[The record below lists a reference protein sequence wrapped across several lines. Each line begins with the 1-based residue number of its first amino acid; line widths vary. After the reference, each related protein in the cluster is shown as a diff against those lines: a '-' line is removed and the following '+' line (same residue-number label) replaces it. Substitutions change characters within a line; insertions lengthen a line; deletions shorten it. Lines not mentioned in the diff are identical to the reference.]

1 MSIDSL
7 IQEKSRKL
15 LDLLRLQ
22 QEAQSDES
30 AIQIL
35 ADDVA
40 RMEGEIAAAL
50 IQSGL
55 PEKAVVNLVSQATC
69 LVDAGRIEEAVG
81 VFRQSLLYLQH
92 PRFNEWI
99 AQELSQVQ
107 EKLNFGPVVRSAGKE
122 YLFVERPF
130 LDQLAALGWQIVDQ
144 GRGVPTD
151 PGKSLRTSFREV
163 ILPSVFRQSLNE
175 INRTEQGQSWLTD
188 KQIDEMIQV
197 ILNQPANSLAEAN
210 EAVLKLLYRAQV
222 DTNEVTGEQYPNV
235 KLIDFD
241 HPERNHFLAINQFRI
256 DTPGATKD
264 FIIPDIVL
272 FVNGLPIV
280 IIEAKDANDFTAN
293 PMHQA
298 FKQLMRYSDQREE
311 TKQAGLREGEPK
323 LFFTNQIVIRTCGDR
338 ADFGSITATDEEFFY
353 PWKDIYP
360 EKYRQ
365 FTPPFGKPREQEIL
379 IQGMLPKETLLD
391 LIRTCTVFM
400 DVGKVRAKIVARY
413 QQYRAV
419 CKIIDRL
426 RKGQTQEDRSGV
438 IWHTQGSG
446 KSLAM
451 VFLIRKMRMC
461 DDLKDYKICLVNDRK
476 DLETQL
482 GETAELT
489 GEKVTYIASSEDLK
503 SKLKSDKSDLSMVMI
518 HKFQENSNR
527 EVPDYL
533 EEVLGDLP
541 VYAPLGL
548 VNPSERI
555 LLMIDEA
562 HRTQSGDLGDNLFQ
576 AFPGATRL
584 AFTGTPLI
592 EVKDGE
598 IVSQRTIK
606 RFGEYI
612 DKYKLQDAVD
622 DGATVQ
628 ILYEGKTADTAVKDK
643 AKFDDKVDELAQK
656 HITSQ
661 MRKEENKK
669 LVEKIAAKQ
678 NRKFDD
684 LFKEL
689 SDAEI
694 AALKVKWGTTG
705 DILEAEKRI
714 EAIAD
719 DMVRHYVENIL
730 PNGFK
735 AQVVCSSKMAAVHYK
750 KYIDKAVA
758 ERLVEEQAKPVWT
771 NDPKAPPE
779 EDRSNYRDDEL
790 IKKVAFLKSAVVVS
804 SEGTNE
810 RAVITQARKHGQD
823 VDAVENFKQ
832 KFNYDDSEKVNTGVA
847 FLVVC
852 DMLLTGFDAP
862 IEQVMYIDKK
872 VKHHNLLQTIA
883 RVNRVAKGKTR
894 GYIVDYIGLTDHLKE
909 ALSIYAADDQE
920 DLKEGLRDIT
930 TEVPVLESRY
940 RRLLQLF
947 QDCGVAE
954 IEPWVKQEITDPQ
967 STYDVLEQAIE
978 GMKDLKHRAN
988 FEVYLKKFL
997 QSMDII
1003 LPNAEANPY
1012 KIPVK
1017 RFGYLLAKVKD
1028 RYKDDTLSISGAGE
1042 KVRSLINEHLISLG
1056 INPKIK
1062 PVELMSSTFI
1072 KELEQNKSSKAKA
1085 SEMEHAIRKHCKV
1098 HLDED
1103 PVLYKKLSEK
1113 LEALIQ
1119 KYKEEWDDLYRHLF
1133 DLRTEAEAGRKDE
1146 KDPRSGPFFDLI
1158 GLIAFGTGGVPVD
1171 HITTV
1176 TDLVAQVLEKLKR
1189 TIGIINFWSNAPEVS
1204 KVKGELSDLLLFSSV
1219 DEIAV
1224 KSDKIVTEITALA
1237 KVRHKDILS

>member
-1 MSIDSL
+1 MS
-7 IQEKSRKL
+7 E
-15 LDLLRLQ
+15 
-22 QEAQSDES
+22 
-30 AIQIL
+30 
-35 ADDVA
+35 
-40 RMEGEIAAAL
+40 
-50 IQSGL
+50 
-55 PEKAVVNLVSQATC
+55 
-69 LVDAGRIEEAVG
+69 
-81 VFRQSLLYLQH
+81 
-92 PRFNEWI
+92 
-99 AQELSQVQ
+99 
-107 EKLNFGPVVRSAGKE
+107 RS
-122 YLFVERPF
+122 FVEKPF
-130 LDQLAALGWQIVDQ
+130 LDQLASLGWNVVDQ
-144 GRGVPTD
+144 GTGVPTD
-151 PGKSLRTSFREV
+151 PAKSLRTSFREV
-163 ILPSVFRQSLNE
+163 ILPGIFRESLHS
-175 INRTEQGQSWLTD
+175 INRTNSTGNGQDQPWLTD
-188 KQIDEMIQV
+188 KQISDLADEL
-197 ILNQPANSLAEAN
+197 LNQPAKSLVEAN

-222 DTNEVTGEQYPNV
+222 DANEVTGEQYPNV

-256 DTPGATKD
+256 DTPGATKE

-272 FVNGLPIV
+272 FVNGMPLV
-280 IIEAKDANDFTAN
+280 VIEAKDANDFTAN
-293 PMHQA
+293 PMHEA
-298 FKQLMRYSDQREE
+298 FQQLMRYSDQREE
-311 TKQAGLREGEPK
+311 TKDAGLREGEPK
-323 LFFTNQIVIRTCGDR
+323 LFFTNQMVIRTSGNR
-338 ADFGSITATDEEFFY
+338 ADFGSITATDEEYFF
-353 PWKDIYP
+353 PWKDISP

-365 FTPPFGKPREQEIL
+365 FTPPFGKPREQEML

-400 DVGKVRAKIVARY
+400 DVDKVRAKIVARY

-419 CKIIDRL
+419 CKMIHRL
-426 RKGQTQEDRSGV
+426 RTGQTPEDRSGV

-461 DDLKDYKICLVNDRK
+461 DDLKDYKVCLVNDRT
-476 DLETQL
+476 DLEKQL

-503 SKLKSDKSDLSMVMI
+503 ANLKGDKSNLNMVMI
-518 HKFQENSNR
+518 HKFQENPNR
-527 EVPDYL
+527 DLPDYL
-533 EEVLGDLP
+533 EDVLGDLP

-592 EVKDGE
+592 EVKDGK
-598 IVSQRTIK
+598 IVSQRTTK
-606 RFGEYI
+606 RFGQYI

-643 AKFDDKVDELAQK
+643 SKFDDKVDELAQK
-656 HITSQ
+656 HVTSQ
-661 MRKEENKK
+661 MRKEENKE
-669 LVEKIAAKQ
+669 LVAKIAERQ

-684 LFKEL
+684 LYKEL

-694 AALKVKWGTTG
+694 AALKVKWGTNG

-714 EAIAD
+714 EAIAE
-719 DMVRHYVENIL
+719 DMVRHYVDNIL

-750 KYIDKAVA
+750 KYLDKAIA
-758 ERLVEEQAKPVWT
+758 ERLAEEQAKPVWT
-771 NDPKAPPE
+771 GDSQALPE
-779 EDRSNYRDDEL
+779 KDRATYVDGEL
-790 IKKVAFLKSAVVVS
+790 CQKIVFLKSAVVVS

-810 RAVITQARKHGQD
+810 RAVITQARKHGQGL
-823 VDAVENFKQ
+823 DAVENFKR
-832 KFNYDDSEKVNTGVA
+832 KFNYENSEKVNTGVA
-847 FLVVC
+847 FLIVC

-872 VKHHNLLQTIA
+872 VTHHNLLQTIA

-894 GYIVDYIGLTDHLKE
+894 GYIVDYIGLTGHLKE

-920 DLKEGLRDIT
+920 DVEEGLKDIT
-930 TEVPVLESRY
+930 SEVPVLESRY

-947 QDCGVAE
+947 QDRGVTE
-954 IEPWVKQEITDPQ
+954 IEPWVKQEVTEPQ
-967 STYDVLEQAIE
+967 RIYEILEQAIE
-978 GMKDLKHRAN
+978 GMKDLKQRAN

-1003 LPNAEANPY
+1003 LPNAAANPY

-1042 KVRSLINEHLISLG
+1042 KVRTLINEHLISLG

-1062 PVELMSSTFI
+1062 PVELMSPRFI
-1072 KELEQNKSSKAKA
+1072 NELEQNKSSKAKA

-1103 PVLYKKLSEK
+1103 PVLYQKLSEK

-1119 KYKEEWDDLYRHLF
+1119 KYKEEWDELYRHLF
-1133 DLRTEAEAGRKDE
+1133 DLRSEAEAGRKDE

-1158 GLIAFGTGGVPVD
+1158 GQIAFGKSGIPAD
-1171 HITTV
+1171 HAATV
-1176 TDLVAQVLEKLKR
+1176 TGLVAHVLEKLKR

-1204 KVKGELSDLLLFSSV
+1204 QVKGELSDLLLFSNV
-1219 DEIAV
+1219 NEIV
-1224 KSDKIVTEITALA
+1224 SKSDKIVTEITALA

>member
-1 MSIDSL
+1 MS
-7 IQEKSRKL
+7 ER
-15 LDLLRLQ
+15 
-22 QEAQSDES
+22 
-30 AIQIL
+30 
-35 ADDVA
+35 
-40 RMEGEIAAAL
+40 
-50 IQSGL
+50 
-55 PEKAVVNLVSQATC
+55 T
-69 LVDAGRIEEAVG
+69 
-81 VFRQSLLYLQH
+81 
-92 PRFNEWI
+92 
-99 AQELSQVQ
+99 
-107 EKLNFGPVVRSAGKE
+107 
-122 YLFVERPF
+122 FVEKPF
-130 LDQLAALGWQIVDQ
+130 LDQLAALKWDVIDQ
-144 GRGVPTD
+144 GTGVPTD
-151 PGKSLRTSFREV
+151 PAKSLRTSFREV
-163 ILPSVFRQSLNE
+163 ILEGVFRQSLNE
-175 INRTEQGQSWLTD
+175 INRTAQGQPWLTD
-188 KQIDEMIQV
+188 KQISDLIDE
-197 ILNQPANSLAEAN
+197 ILSQPAKSLVEAN

-222 DTNEVTGEQYPNV
+222 DVNEVTGEQYPNV

-241 HPERNHFLAINQFRI
+241 HPERNHFLAINQFRS

-272 FVNGLPIV
+272 FVNGLPLAV
-280 IIEAKDANDFTAN
+280 IEAKDANEFTAN
-293 PMHQA
+293 PMHEA
-298 FKQLMRYSDQREE
+298 FQQLMRYSDQREE
-311 TKQAGLREGEPK
+311 TKQAGLREGEPR
-323 LFFTNQIVIRTCGDR
+323 LFFTNQLLIRTCGDR
-338 ADFGSITATDEEFFY
+338 ADFGAITATDEEFFY

-365 FTPPFGKPREQEIL
+365 FTSPFGKPRQQEML

-426 RKGQTQEDRSGV
+426 RKGQTPEDRSGV

-451 VFLIRKMRMC
+451 VFVIRKLRMC
-461 DDLKDYKICLVNDRK
+461 DDLKDYKVCLVNDRI
-476 DLETQL
+476 DLEKQL

-489 GEKVTYIASSEDLK
+489 GEKVTYIASSADLK
-503 SKLKSDKSDLSMVMI
+503 KELKGEKSNLNMVMI
-518 HKFQENSNR
+518 HKFQENPNR
-527 EVPDYL
+527 DLPDYL
-533 EEVLGDLP
+533 EDVLGDLP

-562 HRTQSGDLGDNLFQ
+562 HRTQAGDLGDNLFQ

-592 EVKDGE
+592 EVKDGK
-598 IVSQRTIK
+598 IVSQRTSK
-606 RFGEYI
+606 RFGDYI

-656 HITSQ
+656 HVTSQ
-661 MRKEENKK
+661 MRKAEN
-669 LVEKIAAKQ
+669 VQIIEKIAQ
-678 NRKFDD
+678 RENRTFDD
-684 LFKEL
+684 LMKEL
-689 SDAEI
+689 SAEEV
-694 AALKVKWGTTG
+694 AALKEKWGTTG

-714 EAIAD
+714 EAIAA

-750 KYIDKAVA
+750 KYLDKAVA
-758 ERLVEEQAKPVWT
+758 ERLAEEQAKPLWAG
-771 NDPKAPPE
+771 DPKALPE
-779 EDRSNYRDDEL
+779 EDRAKYRDDEL
-790 IKKVAFLKSAVVVS
+790 CKKIAFLKSAVVVS

-810 RAVITQARKHGQD
+810 RAVITQARKQGQD
-823 VDAVENFKQ
+823 IDAVENFKRR
-832 KFNYDDSEKVNTGVA
+832 FNYDNPEKVNTGVA

-920 DLKEGLRDIT
+920 DLQEGLKDIT
-930 TEVPVLESRY
+930 SEVPVLEARY

-947 QDCGVAE
+947 QDQGVAD
-954 IEPWVKQEITDPQ
+954 IEPWVQQQITDPQ
-967 STYDVLEQAIE
+967 RTYDILEQAIE
-978 GMKDLKHRAN
+978 GMKDLKQRAN

-1003 LPNAEANPY
+1003 LPNVAANPF

-1028 RYKDDTLSISGAGE
+1028 RYKDDTLTISGAGE
-1042 KVRSLINEHLISLG
+1042 KVRTLINEHLISLG

-1062 PVELMSSTFI
+1062 PVELMSPRFI
-1072 KELEQNKSSKAKA
+1072 QELEQNKSAKAKA

-1103 PVLYKKLSEK
+1103 PVLYQKLSDK

-1119 KYKEEWDDLYRHLF
+1119 KYKDDWDELYRHLF
-1133 DLRTEAEAGRKDE
+1133 NLRTEAEAGRKDE

-1158 GLIAFGTGGVPVD
+1158 GQIAFGKGSVPAE
-1171 HITTV
+1171 HAATV
-1176 TDLVAQVLEKLKR
+1176 AGLVAQVLEKLKR
-1189 TIGIINFWSNAPEVS
+1189 TIGIINFWGNPPEVS
-1204 KVKGELSDLLLFSSV
+1204 KLKGELSDLLLFSNV
-1219 DEIAV
+1219 EEIMG

>member
-1 MSIDSL
+1 MS
-7 IQEKSRKL
+7 EH
-15 LDLLRLQ
+15 
-22 QEAQSDES
+22 A
-30 AIQIL
+30 
-35 ADDVA
+35 
-40 RMEGEIAAAL
+40 
-50 IQSGL
+50 
-55 PEKAVVNLVSQATC
+55 
-69 LVDAGRIEEAVG
+69 
-81 VFRQSLLYLQH
+81 
-92 PRFNEWI
+92 
-99 AQELSQVQ
+99 
-107 EKLNFGPVVRSAGKE
+107 
-122 YLFVERPF
+122 FVEKPF
-130 LDQLAALGWQIVDQ
+130 LDQLASLGWNVIDQ
-144 GRGVPTD
+144 GPGVPTA
-151 PGKSLRTSFREV
+151 PAKSLRTSFREV
-163 ILPSVFRQSLNE
+163 ILEGVFRDSLHA
-175 INRTEQGQSWLTD
+175 INRTDQGQPWLTD
-188 KQIDEMIQV
+188 KQISELIDE
-197 ILNQPANSLAEAN
+197 ILNQPKGLAEAN

-222 DTNEVTGEQYPNV
+222 DVNEVTGEQYPNV

-272 FVNGLPIV
+272 FVNGLPLAV
-280 IIEAKDANDFTAN
+280 VEAKDANDFTAN
-293 PMHQA
+293 PMHEA
-298 FKQLMRYSDQREE
+298 FQQLMRYSDQREE

-323 LFFTNQIVIRTCGDR
+323 LFFTNQLLIRTCGDH
-338 ADFGSITATDEEFFY
+338 ADFGAITATDEEFFY

-365 FTPPFGKPREQEIL
+365 FTSPFGEPRQQEML
-379 IQGMLPKETLLD
+379 VQGMLPKETLLD

-400 DVGKVRAKIVARY
+400 DVGKVRAKIIARY

-426 RKGQTQEDRSGV
+426 RKGQTPEDRSGV

-451 VFLIRKMRMC
+451 VFVIRKLRMC
-461 DDLKDYKICLVNDRK
+461 DDLKDYKVCLVNDRI
-476 DLETQL
+476 DLEKQL

-489 GEKVTYIASSEDLK
+489 GEKVTYIASSADLK
-503 SKLKSDKSDLSMVMI
+503 KELKGGKSNLNMVMI
-518 HKFQENSNR
+518 HKFQENPNR
-527 EVPDYL
+527 DLPDYL
-533 EEVLGDLP
+533 EDVLGDLP

-562 HRTQSGDLGDNLFQ
+562 HRTQAGDLGDNLFQ

-592 EVKDGE
+592 EVKDGK
-598 IVSQRTIK
+598 IVSQRTSK
-606 RFGEYI
+606 RFGDYI

-643 AKFDDKVDELAQK
+643 AKFDDKVDDLAQK
-656 HITSQ
+656 HVKSQ
-661 MRKEENKK
+661 MRKAEN
-669 LVEKIAAKQ
+669 VQIIEKIAQ
-678 NRKFDD
+678 RENRAFDD
-684 LFKEL
+684 LMKEL
-689 SDAEI
+689 SEEEV
-694 AALKVKWGTTG
+694 AALKEKWGTTG

-714 EAIAD
+714 EAIAA
-719 DMVRHYVENIL
+719 DMVRHYVENIM

-750 KYIDKAVA
+750 KYLDQAVA
-758 ERLVEEQAKPVWT
+758 ARLTEEQAKPVWT
-771 NDPKAPPE
+771 GDPKALPE
-779 EDRSNYRDDEL
+779 EDRAKYRDDEL
-790 IKKVAFLKSAVVVS
+790 CKKIAFLKSAVVVS

-810 RAVITQARKHGQD
+810 RAVITQARKKGQEL
-823 VDAVENFKQ
+823 DAVENFKRR
-832 KFNYDDSEKVNTGVA
+832 FNYDNPEKVNTGVA

-920 DLKEGLRDIT
+920 DLKEGLKDIT
-930 TEVPVLESRY
+930 SEIPVLEARY

-947 QDCGVAE
+947 QDQGVAE

-967 STYDVLEQAIE
+967 RTYDILEQAIE
-978 GMKDLKHRAN
+978 GMKDLKQRAN

-1003 LPNAEANPY
+1003 LPNVAANPY

-1028 RYKDDTLSISGAGE
+1028 RYKDDTLTISGAGE
-1042 KVRSLINEHLISLG
+1042 KVRTLINEHLISLG

-1062 PVELMSSTFI
+1062 PVELMSPRFI
-1072 KELEQNKSSKAKA
+1072 QELEQNKSPKAKA

-1103 PVLYKKLSEK
+1103 PVLYQKLSEK

-1119 KYKEEWDDLYRHLF
+1119 KHKDDWDELYRHLF
-1133 DLRTEAEAGRKDE
+1133 ALRSESEAGRKDE
-1146 KDPRSGPFFDLI
+1146 KDPRLGPFFDLI
-1158 GLIAFGTGGVPVD
+1158 GQIAFGKGGIPAEHVA
-1171 HITTV
+1171 TV
-1176 TDLVAQVLEKLKR
+1176 MGLVAQVLEKLKR

-1204 KVKGELSDLLLFSSV
+1204 KVKGELSDLLLFSNVEQIV
-1219 DEIAV
+1219 D

>member
-1 MSIDSL
+1 MSERTL
-7 IQEKSRKL
+7 VEK
-15 LDLLRLQ
+15 
-22 QEAQSDES
+22 
-30 AIQIL
+30 
-35 ADDVA
+35 
-40 RMEGEIAAAL
+40 
-50 IQSGL
+50 
-55 PEKAVVNLVSQATC
+55 
-69 LVDAGRIEEAVG
+69 
-81 VFRQSLLYLQH
+81 
-92 PRFNEWI
+92 
-99 AQELSQVQ
+99 
-107 EKLNFGPVVRSAGKE
+107 
-122 YLFVERPF
+122 PF
-130 LDQLAALGWQIVDQ
+130 LDQLAALDWKVVDQ
-144 GRGVPTD
+144 GPGVPTD
-151 PGKSLRTSFREV
+151 PTKSLRTSFREV
-163 ILPSVFRQSLNE
+163 ILPGIFRDSLHA
-175 INRTEQGQSWLTD
+175 INRTEQDQPWLTD
-188 KQIDEMIQV
+188 KQIDDLIEE
-197 ILNQPANSLAEAN
+197 ILNQPAKSLVEAN

-222 DTNEVTGEQYPNV
+222 DVNEVTGEQYPNV
-235 KLIDFD
+235 KVIDFD
-241 HPERNHFLAINQFRI
+241 HPERNHFIAINQFRI
-256 DTPGATKD
+256 DTPGAGKG

-272 FVNGLPIV
+272 FVNGIPLV
-280 IIEAKDANDFTAN
+280 VIEAKDANDFTAN
-293 PMHQA
+293 PMYEA
-298 FKQLMRYSDQREE
+298 FQQLMRYSDQREE

-323 LFFTNQIVIRTCGDR
+323 LFYTNQILIRTSGDR

-365 FTPPFGKPREQEIL
+365 FTPPFGKPREQEML

-426 RKGQTQEDRSGV
+426 RKGQTPEDRSGV

-461 DDLKDYKICLVNDRK
+461 DDLKDFKVCLVNDRK
-476 DLETQL
+476 DLEKQL

-503 SKLKSDKSDLSMVMI
+503 AKLKGDKSDLNMVMI
-518 HKFQENSNR
+518 HKFQENPNR
-527 EVPDYL
+527 DLPDYL
-533 EEVLGDLP
+533 EDVLGDLP

-548 VNPSERI
+548 VNSSERI
-555 LLMIDEA
+555 LLLIDEA

-592 EVKDGE
+592 EVKDGK
-598 IVSQRTIK
+598 IVSQRTSK

-656 HITSQ
+656 HVTSQ
-661 MRKEENKK
+661 MRKSENVEVVKK
-669 LVEKIAAKQ
+669 LAQRE
-678 NRKFDD
+678 NRAFDD

-689 SDAEI
+689 SDEEI
-694 AALKVKWGTTG
+694 AALKKKWGTNG

-750 KYIDKAVA
+750 KYLDKAVA
-758 ERLVEEQAKPVWT
+758 ERLAEEQAKPLWT
-771 NDPKAPPE
+771 SDPQALTE
-779 EDRSNYRDDEL
+779 EDCAKYRDDEL
-790 IKKVAFLKSAVVVS
+790 CKKIVFLKSAVVVS

-810 RAVITQARKHGQD
+810 RAIITQARKHGQD
-823 VDAVENFKQ
+823 IDAVENFKR
-832 KFNYDDSEKVNTGVA
+832 KFSYENSEKVNTGVA

-920 DLKEGLRDIT
+920 DLKEGLKDIT

-940 RRLLQLF
+940 RRLIQLF
-947 QDCGVAE
+947 QDRGVAE
-954 IEPWVKQEITDPQ
+954 FEPWVKQEIHEPQ
-967 STYDVLEQAIE
+967 RIYDILEQAIE
-978 GMKDLKHRAN
+978 GMKDLKQRAN

-1003 LPNAEANPY
+1003 LPNMAANPY

-1042 KVRSLINEHLISLG
+1042 KVRTLINEHLISLG

-1062 PVELMSSTFI
+1062 PVELMSPTFI

-1103 PVLYKKLSEK
+1103 PVLYQKLSEK

-1119 KYKEEWDDLYRHLF
+1119 KYKEEWDELYRHLF
-1133 DLRTEAEAGRKDE
+1133 DLRSEAEAGRKEE

-1158 GLIAFGTGGVPVD
+1158 GQIAFGKGGVPAD
-1171 HITTV
+1171 HAATV
-1176 TDLVAQVLEKLKR
+1176 AGLVAEILEKLKR

-1204 KVKGELSDLLLFSSV
+1204 KLKGELSDLLLFSNF
-1219 DEIAV
+1219 DEIV
-1224 KSDKIVTEITALA
+1224 FKSDKIVTEITALA

>member
-1 MSIDSL
+1 MS
-7 IQEKSRKL
+7 E
-15 LDLLRLQ
+15 
-22 QEAQSDES
+22 
-30 AIQIL
+30 
-35 ADDVA
+35 
-40 RMEGEIAAAL
+40 
-50 IQSGL
+50 
-55 PEKAVVNLVSQATC
+55 
-69 LVDAGRIEEAVG
+69 
-81 VFRQSLLYLQH
+81 
-92 PRFNEWI
+92 
-99 AQELSQVQ
+99 
-107 EKLNFGPVVRSAGKE
+107 RS
-122 YLFVERPF
+122 FVEKPF
-130 LDQLAALGWQIVDQ
+130 LDRLAALDWKVIDQ
-144 GRGVPTD
+144 GTGVPTD
-151 PGKSLRTSFREV
+151 PTKSLRTSFREV
-163 ILPSVFRQSLNE
+163 ILEGVFRDSLNA
-175 INRTEQGQSWLTD
+175 INRTAQGQPWLTD
-188 KQIDEMIQV
+188 KQISDLIEE
-197 ILNQPANSLAEAN
+197 ILNQPGKSLVEAN
-210 EAVLKLLYRAQV
+210 EAVLKLLYRVQV
-222 DTNEVTGEQYPNV
+222 DVNEVTGEQYPNV

-256 DTPGATKD
+256 DTPGAGKG

-272 FVNGLPIV
+272 FVNGLPLAV
-280 IIEAKDANDFTAN
+280 VEGKDANDFTAN
-293 PMHQA
+293 PMHEA
-298 FKQLMRYSDQREE
+298 FQQLMRYSDQREE

-323 LFFTNQIVIRTCGDR
+323 LFFTNQLLIRTCGDR
-338 ADFGSITATDEEFFY
+338 ADFGAITATDEEFFY

-360 EKYRQ
+360 EKYKQ
-365 FTPPFGKPREQEIL
+365 FTPPFGKARQQEML
-379 IQGMLPKETLLD
+379 VQGMLPKETLLD

-426 RKGQTQEDRSGV
+426 RKGQTPEDRSGV

-451 VFLIRKMRMC
+451 VFVIRKMRMC
-461 DDLKDYKICLVNDRK
+461 DDLKDYKVCLVNDRR
-476 DLETQL
+476 DLEKQL

-489 GEKVTYIASSEDLK
+489 GEKVTYIACSEDLK
-503 SKLKSDKSDLSMVMI
+503 AKLKGTKSDLNMVMI
-518 HKFQENSNR
+518 HKFQENPNR
-527 EVPDYL
+527 DLPDYL
-533 EEVLGDLP
+533 EDALGDLP

-592 EVKDGE
+592 EVKGGK
-598 IVSQRTIK
+598 IVSQKTAK
-606 RFGEYI
+606 RFGKYI

-643 AKFDDKVDELAQK
+643 AKFDDKVDDLAQK
-656 HITSQ
+656 HLKSQ
-661 MRKEENKK
+661 LRKSEN
-669 LVEKIAAKQ
+669 VQIIEKIARRE
-678 NRKFDD
+678 NRPFDD
-684 LFKEL
+684 LMKEL
-689 SDAEI
+689 SEVEV
-694 AALKVKWGTTG
+694 AALKEKWGTTG
-705 DILEAEKRI
+705 DILEAEQRI
-714 EAIAD
+714 EAIAA

-735 AQVVCSSKMAAVHYK
+735 AQVVCSTKMAAVHYK
-750 KYIDKAVA
+750 KYLDKAVA
-758 ERLVEEQAKPVWT
+758 ARLAEEKAKPVWSG
-771 NDPKAPPE
+771 DPKALPE
-779 EDRSNYRDDEL
+779 EDRAKYRDDEL
-790 IKKVAFLKSAVVVS
+790 CKKIAFLQSAVVVS

-823 VDAVENFKQ
+823 IDAVENFKRR
-832 KFNYDDSEKVNTGVA
+832 FNYVNTEKVNTGVA

-909 ALSIYAADDQE
+909 ALSIYAADDQQ
-920 DLKEGLRDIT
+920 DLKDGLKDIT
-930 TEVPVLESRY
+930 SEIPVLEARY

-947 QDCGVAE
+947 QDQGVAD

-967 STYDVLEQAIE
+967 RTYDILEQAIE
-978 GMKDLKHRAN
+978 GMKDLKQRAN
-988 FEVYLKKFL
+988 FEVYLTKFL

-1003 LPNAEANPY
+1003 LPNAAANPY
-1012 KIPVK
+1012 KIPAK

-1042 KVRSLINEHLISLG
+1042 KVRMLINEHLISLG

-1062 PVELMSSTFI
+1062 PVELMSSRFI
-1072 KELEQNKSSKAKA
+1072 QELEQNKSPKAKA

-1103 PVLYKKLSEK
+1103 PVLYQKLSDK

-1119 KYKEEWDDLYRHLF
+1119 KYKDDWDELCRHLF
-1133 DLRTEAEAGRKDE
+1133 ALRTEAEAGRKDE
-1146 KDPRSGPFFDLI
+1146 KDPRSGPFYDLI
-1158 GLIAFGTGGVPVD
+1158 GQIAFGKGGVPAE
-1171 HITTV
+1171 HAATV
-1176 TDLVAQVLEKLKR
+1176 IGLVAQVLEKLKR
-1189 TIGIINFWSNAPEVS
+1189 TIGIINFWGNSPEVS
-1204 KVKGELSDLLLFSSV
+1204 KLKGELSDLLLFSNV
-1219 DEIAV
+1219 DEIME

>member
-1 MSIDSL
+1 MSERIL
-7 IQEKSRKL
+7 VEK
-15 LDLLRLQ
+15 
-22 QEAQSDES
+22 
-30 AIQIL
+30 
-35 ADDVA
+35 
-40 RMEGEIAAAL
+40 
-50 IQSGL
+50 
-55 PEKAVVNLVSQATC
+55 
-69 LVDAGRIEEAVG
+69 
-81 VFRQSLLYLQH
+81 
-92 PRFNEWI
+92 
-99 AQELSQVQ
+99 
-107 EKLNFGPVVRSAGKE
+107 
-122 YLFVERPF
+122 PF
-130 LDQLAALGWQIVDQ
+130 LDQLAALNWDVIDQ
-144 GRGVPTD
+144 GTGVPTD
-151 PGKSLRTSFREV
+151 PTKSLRTSFREV
-163 ILPSVFRQSLNE
+163 ILEGVFRQSLHA
-175 INRTEQGQSWLTD
+175 INRTEQGQPWLTD
-188 KQIDEMIQV
+188 KQISDLIEE
-197 ILNQPANSLAEAN
+197 ILNQPAKSLVEAN

-222 DTNEVTGEQYPNV
+222 DVNEVNGEQYPNV

-256 DTPGATKD
+256 DTPGTTKD

-272 FVNGLPIV
+272 FVNGLPLAV
-280 IIEAKDANDFTAN
+280 IEAKDANDFTAN
-293 PMHQA
+293 PMHEA
-298 FKQLMRYSDQREE
+298 FQQLMRYSDQREE

-323 LFFTNQIVIRTCGDR
+323 LFFTNQLLIRTSGDHT
-338 ADFGSITATDEEFFY
+338 DFGAITATDEEFFY

-365 FTPPFGKPREQEIL
+365 FTSPFGKPRQQEML

-400 DVGKVRAKIVARY
+400 DVGKARAKIVARY

-426 RKGQTQEDRSGV
+426 RKGQTPEDRSGV

-451 VFLIRKMRMC
+451 VFVIRKLRMC
-461 DDLKDYKICLVNDRK
+461 DDLKDYKVCMVNDRK
-476 DLETQL
+476 DLEKQL

-489 GEKVTYIASSEDLK
+489 GEKVTYIASSADLK
-503 SKLKSDKSDLSMVMI
+503 KELKGEKSNLNMVMI
-518 HKFQENSNR
+518 HKFQENPNR
-527 EVPDYL
+527 DLPDYL
-533 EEVLGDLP
+533 EDVLGDLP

-562 HRTQSGDLGDNLFQ
+562 HRTQAGDLGDNLFQ

-592 EVKDGE
+592 EVKDGK
-598 IVSQRTIK
+598 IVSQKTAK
-606 RFGEYI
+606 RFGDYI

-656 HITSQ
+656 HVTSQ
-661 MRKEENKK
+661 MRKAEN
-669 LVEKIAAKQ
+669 VQIIEKIAQ
-678 NRKFDD
+678 RENRTFDD
-684 LFKEL
+684 LMKEL
-689 SDAEI
+689 SEEEV
-694 AALKVKWGTTG
+694 AALKEKWGTTG

-714 EAIAD
+714 EAIAA
-719 DMVRHYVENIL
+719 DMVRHYVENIM

-750 KYIDKAVA
+750 KYLDNAVA
-758 ERLVEEQAKPVWT
+758 ARLAEEQAKPVWAG
-771 NDPKAPPE
+771 DPKALPE
-779 EDRSNYRDDEL
+779 EDRAKYRDDEL
-790 IKKVAFLKSAVVVS
+790 CKKIAFLKSAVVVS

-810 RAVITQARKHGQD
+810 RAVITQARKKGQEL
-823 VDAVENFKQ
+823 DAVENFKRR
-832 KFNYDDSEKVNTGVA
+832 FNYDNPEKVNTGVA

-920 DLKEGLRDIT
+920 DLQEGLKDIT
-930 TEVPVLESRY
+930 SEVPVLEARY

-947 QDCGVAE
+947 QDQGVAE

-967 STYDVLEQAIE
+967 RTYDILEQAIE
-978 GMKDLKHRAN
+978 GMKDLKQRAN

-1003 LPNAEANPY
+1003 LPNVAANPY

-1028 RYKDDTLSISGAGE
+1028 RYKDDTLTISGAGE
-1042 KVRSLINEHLISLG
+1042 KVRTLINEHLISLG

-1062 PVELMSSTFI
+1062 PVELMSPRFI
-1072 KELEQNKSSKAKA
+1072 QELEQNKSPKAKA

-1103 PVLYKKLSEK
+1103 PVLYQKLSDK

-1119 KYKEEWDDLYRHLF
+1119 KYKDDWDELYRHLF
-1133 DLRTEAEAGRKDE
+1133 ELRSESVAGRKDE

-1158 GLIAFGTGGVPVD
+1158 GQIAFGKGGVPAE
-1171 HITTV
+1171 HASTV
-1176 TDLVAQVLEKLKR
+1176 MGLVAQVLEKLKR
-1189 TIGIINFWSNAPEVS
+1189 TIGIINFWGNPPEVS
-1204 KVKGELSDLLLFSSV
+1204 KLKGELADLLLFSNV
-1219 DEIAV
+1219 DEV
-1224 KSDKIVTEITALA
+1224 MGKSDKIVTEITALA